1 MVVSAAVAHR
11 IPAGWYRDRDD
22 RSLRRWWD
30 GVAWTDYYSPYT
42 RPILVSA
49 EATLASAEAT
59 LTADAPAAAE
69 PAEPDA
75 ERHPLTWWRTGRR
88 YLPLFIVA
96 MLIVVNVVLTIVL
109 ASKG

>member
-49 EATLASAEAT
+49 EAAMASAEAT
-59 LTADAPAAAE
+59 VTAGAPAAAE
-69 PAEPDA
+69 PAESDA
-75 ERHPLTWWRTGRR
+75 ERPLTWWRTGRR
-88 YLPLFIVA
+88 YLPLIIVA
-96 MLIVVNVVLTIVL
+96 TLIVANVVLTIVL
-109 ASKG
+109 ASEG